1 MKFLAVVCLI
11 TAGVYVA
18 VCALYYLQQDRML
31 FIGAGPVTPPSDP
44 RIQPVAHVV
53 NGLHLRGVRVLAQGG
68 DTVLLY
74 FGGNAEPVVY
84 NALPMLR
91 LAEVTAYL
99 IDYRGY
105 GDSDGSPSERALRD
119 DALAHFDWIRTLHPQ
134 SRIVLVGRSLGS
146 AMALHVAARRDI
158 DGIVLISPFTSLR
171 DVAAFHLPWLPIRP
185 LFRHPFDVVPDAR
198 RIGADVLVIAGE
210 NDSVIPRRFT
220 DALVRELPSGAEV
233 HIISGTGHNDLMA
246 TARSWGL
253 VREYLLDL
261 PRSVPKLDRLPLS
274 KNPSP

>member
-1 MKFLAVVCLI
+1 MKFLAVLCLI
-11 TAGVYVA
+11 TAGAYVA
-18 VCALYYLQQDRML
+18 SCALYYLQQDRLL
-31 FIGAGPVTPPSDP
+31 FIGAGPVALPSDP

-53 NGLHLRGVRVLAQGG
+53 NGLNLRGVRVLAQEG

-74 FGGNAEPVVY
+74 FGGNAEPVAY
-84 NALPMLR
+84 NSLPMLR
-91 LAEVTAYL
+91 LATVTAYL

-119 DALAHFDWIRTLHPQ
+119 DALAHFDWIRIQHPQ

-171 DVAAFHLPWLPIRP
+171 DVAAFHLPWLPVKP
-185 LFRHPFDVVPDAR
+185 LLRHPFDAVPDAH
-198 RIGADVLVIAGE
+198 RIGVEALVIAGE

-220 DALVRELPSGAEV
+220 DALVRELPSRAEV
-233 HIISGTGHNDLMA
+233 HIIPGTGHNDLME
-246 TARSWGL
+246 ARSWGL

-261 PRSVPKLDRLPLS
+261 PR
-274 KNPSP
+274 

>member
-1 MKFLAVVCLI
+1 MKSLALVCLI
-11 TAGVYVA
+11 TAGAYVA
-18 VCALYYLQQDRML
+18 ACALYYLQQDRLL

-44 RIQPVAHVV
+44 RIQPVEHVV
-53 NGLHLRGVRVLAQGG
+53 NGLQLRGVRVLAQGG

-84 NALPMLR
+84 NAPPMLR
-91 LAEVTAYL
+91 LETVTAYL

-105 GDSDGSPSERALRD
+105 GDSDGSPSERALRE
-119 DALAHFDWIRTLHPQ
+119 DALAHFDWIRMQHPQ

-146 AMALHVAARRDI
+146 AMALHVAAHRDI

-171 DVAAFHLPWLPIRP
+171 DVAAFHLPWLPVRP
-185 LFRHPFDVVPDAR
+185 LLRHPFDSVPDAH
-198 RIGADVLVIAGE
+198 RIGGDVLVIAGE

-233 HIISGTGHNDLMA
+233 HIIPGTGHNDLMA
-246 TARSWGL
+246 TGRSWGL
-253 VREYLLDL
+253 IRSYLLDL
-261 PRSVPKLDRLPLS
+261 PR
-274 KNPSP
+274 